1 MPGNDLDTKNF
12 DPVRSQPTPEL
23 PERLTSAVGR
33 RLQDGEIA
41 RHERVDGLTTK
52 VQQVITLEPDEL
64 LTFCGEQDRKLK
76 QIQGKLKARIIP
88 RGTELRISGAPDDVE
103 TAHRIIDSL
112 LAAQR
117 ENGIALTDH
126 QLMHIVGGDAAGAP
140 VGELLAEFIQVPYGK
155 GKVLPL
161 TPAQRDYIRSMHDED
176 VIFCIGPAG
185 TGKTYLAMAAA
196 VEALMEGR
204 VARIILVRPAV
215 EAGERLGFLPG
226 DIAQKYD
233 PYVRPLYDALH
244 EMIEPERLRELIEG
258 GTIEIAPLAYMRGR
272 TLNNCFIVLDE
283 AQNTTIEQMKMFL
296 TRMGHESKVVVTG
309 DITQVDLPAGKPSG
323 LAHAMELFR
332 SVEGIEVVEFSGKD
346 VVRHELVRK
355 IVKAYEKQASK
366 S

>member
-1 MPGNDLDTKNF
+1 M
-12 DPVRSQPTPEL
+12 
-23 PERLTSAVGR
+23 A
-33 RLQDGEIA
+33 
-41 RHERVDGLTTK
+41 TK

-76 QIQGKLKARIIP
+76 QIQGKLNARVIP
-88 RGTELRISGAPDDVE
+88 RGTELRISGSPDDVE

-126 QLMHIVGGDAAGAP
+126 QLMHIIGGDAAGTTGAK
-140 VGELLAEFIQVPYGK
+140 VGELLAEFVQVPYGK

-196 VEALMEGR
+196 VEALMSGR

-283 AQNTTIEQMKMFL
+283 AQNTSIEQMKMFL
-296 TRMGHESKVVVTG
+296 TRMGHGSKVVVTG
-309 DITQVDLPAGKPSG
+309 DITQVDLPDGKPSG
-323 LAHAMELFR
+323 LAHAMDLFR

-355 IVKAYEKQASK
+355 IVEAYEKKANS
-366 S
+366 

>member
-1 MPGNDLDTKNF
+1 M
-12 DPVRSQPTPEL
+12 
-23 PERLTSAVGR
+23 
-33 RLQDGEIA
+33 
-41 RHERVDGLTTK
+41 TTK

-76 QIQGKLKARIIP
+76 QIQGKLQARIIP
-88 RGTELRISGAPDDVE
+88 RGTELRISGSPDDVE
-103 TAHRIIDSL
+103 KAHRIISSL
-112 LAAQR
+112 LSAQR

-126 QLMHIVGGDAAGAP
+126 QLMHIIGGDAAGAP
-140 VGELLAEFIQVPYGK
+140 GAKVGELLAEFVKVPYGK

-161 TPAQRDYIRSMHDED
+161 TPAQRDYIRSMQDED

-196 VEALMEGR
+196 VEALMSGR

-233 PYVRPLYDALH
+233 PYVRPLYDALY

-296 TRMGHESKVVVTG
+296 TRMGQGSKIVVTG
-309 DITQVDLPAGKPSG
+309 DVTQVDLPDGKPSG
-323 LAHAMELFR
+323 LAHAIDLFR
-332 SVEGIEVVEFSGKD
+332 KVDGIELVEFSGKD

-355 IVKAYEKQASK
+355 IVEAYDKQAK
-366 S
+366 R